1 MFECFVFRTMYVV
14 NLLDTFLRFIVAKLK
29 NYFKKHYYLRIS
41 YDGKSLIFPA

>member
-1 MFECFVFRTMYVV
+1 MFECFVFRNMYVV
-14 NLLDTFLRFIVAKLK
+14 ISLDSSLRFIVGKLK